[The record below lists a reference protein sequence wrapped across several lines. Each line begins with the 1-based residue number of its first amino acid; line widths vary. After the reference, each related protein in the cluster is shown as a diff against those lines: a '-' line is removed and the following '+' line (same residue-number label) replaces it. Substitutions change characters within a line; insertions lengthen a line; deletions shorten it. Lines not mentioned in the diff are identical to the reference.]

1 MANSNSI
8 VLVSALCFLSLAG
21 VAYCGETLN
30 VHGIVYCD
38 NCRIQFVTRISETLK
53 GAQVRLECRENEGGK
68 ITLSKEADTDDLGTY
83 SIPVEGDHEE
93 EVCEVI
99 LVKSP
104 NEDCSEISNELHV
117 KLSARI
123 SLTNHNGITGP
134 HRMAN
139 PLGFMK
145 KEVDPKC
152 AEVLKELGLTPD
164 GDIDDSG
171 AE

>member
-1 MANSNSI
+1 M
-8 VLVSALCFLSLAG
+8 
-21 VAYCGETLN
+21 
-30 VHGIVYCD
+30 
-38 NCRIQFVTRISETLK
+38 K
-53 GAQVRLECRENEGGK
+53 GGK
-68 ITLSKEADTDDLGTY
+68 VTLSKEADTEEKGTY

-93 EVCEVI
+93 EVCEVV

-104 NEDCSEISNELHV
+104 KEDCSEVSHDLHV

-145 KEVDPKC
+145 KEVDPRC

-164 GDIDDSG
+164 GDLADG
-171 AE
+171 APDGAPDVAPDGAAE